1 MIMLKTL
8 TERLFGKSREE
19 TEREQRKYLN
29 DLATRLLL
37 YWIQSHG
44 TPMEKKI
51 ATLNEAV
58 EAVGID
64 AVFEQTNDG
73 AGRPAAA
80 GWRTSSEEDGRRA
93 LQFRKDIQACWP
105 TGEFETEQACILG
118 VLFRYAENS
127 DGS

>member
-1 MIMLKTL
+1 MLKTL
-8 TERLFGKSREE
+8 TNFVFGKSKAE
-19 TEREQRKYLN
+19 TERDQRKHFD

-37 YWIQSHG
+37 HWIQRHG
-44 TPMEKKI
+44 TPMEEKI

-58 EAVGID
+58 KAVGIE

-93 LQFRKDIQACWP
+93 IQFRKDIEACWP
-105 TGEFETEQACILG
+105 TGEFESEKACIEG
-118 VLFRYAENS
+118 VLWSHYHA
-127 DGS
+127 

>member
-1 MIMLKTL
+1 MLKTL
-8 TERLFGKSREE
+8 TEFVFGKSKADQKA
-19 TEREQRKYLN
+19 ERAKRFD

-37 YWIQSHG
+37 HWIQRHG
-44 TPMEKKI
+44 TPMEEKI

-58 EAVGID
+58 KAVGID

-93 LQFRKDIQACWP
+93 IQFRKDIEACWP
-105 TGEFETEQACILG
+105 TGEFETEQACIRG
-118 VLFRYAENS
+118 VLWSYYN
-127 DGS
+127 G